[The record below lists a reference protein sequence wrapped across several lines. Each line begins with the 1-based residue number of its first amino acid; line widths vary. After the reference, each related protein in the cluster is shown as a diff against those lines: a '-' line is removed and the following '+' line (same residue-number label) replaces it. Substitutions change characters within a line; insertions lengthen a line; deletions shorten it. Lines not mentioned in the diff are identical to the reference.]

1 MTMIKFFKK
10 KSVKLSTLVFTGLLF
25 LNMSFFLAEVAALEL
40 TKNKKIAENIT
51 KLWMGVAEEEKDT
64 AGSEK
69 ETDNLKELDLTFNAG
84 ILHCVDRIFVALLS
98 FSHQQSSKPDSGI
111 TTLFNPPPEA

>member
-1 MTMIKFFKK
+1 MIKLFKK
-10 KSVKLSTLVFTGLLF
+10 KPVKLSVLVFTGLLF
-25 LNMSFFLAEVAALEL
+25 LNMSFFLAEVTALEL
-40 TKNKKIAENIT
+40 NKNKKIAENIT

-69 ETDNLKELDLTFNAG
+69 GTDNLKELDFTFNPG
-84 ILHCVDRIFVALLS
+84 ILHYVDRTFIALLT
-98 FSHQQSSKPDSGI
+98 FSHQQSCKPDSGI